1 MFINRKSNVSYLKC
15 VAFFSFIR
23 LNNSHISSKV
33 TVINAAIVFS
43 NNNKLNDLFE
53 INMMYISVLIFYIG
67 LWLITPYFHNELTNA
82 KYISSSLGILV
93 VSYIISLIFKGHD
106 QVMIIS
112 VSVVT
117 FCIMLIYFKN
127 QRLRQSDE

>member
-1 MFINRKSNVSYLKC
+1 FSYIYIFQFMILISLFGVYWIITENYINHKLSSIGFRLSYTHLLINI
-15 VAFFSFIR
+15 A
-23 LNNSHISSKV
+23 LG
-33 TVINAAIVFS
+33 VINAAIVFS

-93 VSYIISLIFKGHD
+93 VSYIISLIFKG
-106 QVMIIS
+106 
-112 VSVVT
+112 
-117 FCIMLIYFKN
+117 
-127 QRLRQSDE
+127 

>member
-1 MFINRKSNVSYLKC
+1 GFRLSYTHLLINIALG
-15 VAFFSFIR
+15 
-23 LNNSHISSKV
+23 
-33 TVINAAIVFS
+33 VINAAIVFS

-82 KYISSSLGILV
+82 KYISYSLGILV
-93 VSYIISLIFKGHD
+93 MSYIVSLLFKGHD
-106 QVMIIS
+106 HVMIIS
-112 VSVVT
+112 VSVAT

-127 QRLRQSDE
+127 QRLRNKHE